1 MPSFLK
7 ALLAAAPALALSA
20 CTLFVPRS
28 EFDEVANR
36 FDKFSAQTAQKNDM
50 QALLYEEIVKQ
61 NKSLAEK
68 MVQTEALTG
77 ALESSVRRL
86 EDLVRTLQAGID
98 ALQKGAPP
106 AAGSPA
112 EPAKT
117 QIKLED
123 VLREIEVVLGELRN
137 GKIRTADAS
146 TRLKPHSTHAAPK
159 VLSEI
164 REHFASIEYTQQLEA
179 ILAAMPPADLKV
191 PLQGALQQRAAR
203 ESAVRVVGAAGD
215 RELSR
220 LLEPL
225 AGDPDEDFR
234 LALGDALAK
243 CRNAAGVPLLVGGL
257 KSKESASR
265 LIAIA
270 SLKKLNRGQD
280 LGFRASAPADAN
292 AGPVKAWEEWVEKFG
307 KAVFE

>member
-7 ALLAAAPALALSA
+7 ALLAVAPSLALSA
-20 CTLFVPRS
+20 CTLFVSRS
-28 EFDEVANR
+28 EYDELSKEFDA
-36 FDKFSAQTAQKNDM
+36 FSAKTAQKNDM
-50 QALLYEEIVKQ
+50 QALLYDEVVKQ

-86 EDLVRTLQAGID
+86 EDLVRTLQAQID
-98 ALQKGAPP
+98 LLQKGAPP
-106 AAGSPA
+106 AAGPPT
-112 EPAKT
+112 EPARA

-137 GKIRTADAS
+137 GKIRAADAS
-146 TRLKPHSTHAAPK
+146 TRLKPHSSHAAPK

-179 ILAAMPPADLKV
+179 ILAALPPADLKV

-203 ESAVRVVGAAGD
+203 ESAVRVVGATGD
-215 RELSR
+215 RALSR

-225 AGDPDEDFR
+225 ASDPDEDFR
-234 LALGDALAK
+234 LALGDALVR
-243 CRNAAGVPLLVGGL
+243 CRNAAGIPLLVGAL
-257 KSKESASR
+257 KAREGASR

-280 LGFRASAPADAN
+280 LGFRASASADDN
-292 AGPVKAWEEWVEKFG
+292 AGPVKAWGEWAEKFG
-307 KAVFE
+307 MVIFE